1 MTFGRLYFNAQCY
14 VPISL
19 VCLALKLVGS
29 WVELSFSVGME
40 AFGWALVD

>member
-1 MTFGRLYFNAQCY
+1 MFGVTFGHLYFNAQVY

-29 WVELSFSVGME
+29 WMELGFSVGVE
-40 AFGWALVD
+40 AFG